1 MPEFEQK
8 KSRRAF
14 LKGSAATV
22 VGVTGSAAL
31 SKSGDPL
38 ITETQEWAS
47 MTGVGVDE
55 TPYGLP
61 ISFESDVVRRN
72 VEWLTASPDLF
83 YQFHTDT
90 CFGWNNYSARMCF

>member
-22 VGVTGSAAL
+22 VGVTGSAAW
-31 SKSGDPL
+31 SNSGDPL

-72 VEWLTASPDLF
+72 VE
-83 YQFHTDT
+83 
-90 CFGWNNYSARMCF
+90 

>member
-1 MPEFEQK
+1 MEMTLMPGFEQK

-14 LKGSAATV
+14 LKGSAAAV
-22 VGVTGSAAL
+22 VGVTGSAAW
-31 SKSGDPL
+31 SNSGDPL

-61 ISFESDVVRRN
+61 IGSNLMLYAETWS
-72 VEWLTASPDLF
+72 
-83 YQFHTDT
+83 
-90 CFGWNNYSARMCF
+90 G